1 MKWVGHVARVGD
13 KRGKYRVLMGRP
25 QERRPL
31 GTPRWED
38 VITMDLQEMGLGG
51 EDLID
56 MAQDRERWRALVN
69 AAMNLRVTENSGKF
83 LTSL

>member
-1 MKWVGHVARVGD
+1 VARVGD

>member
-1 MKWVGHVARVGD
+1 MARVGD

-56 MAQDRERWRALVN
+56 MAQDRVRWRALVN

>member
-1 MKWVGHVARVGD
+1 VARVGD

-38 VITMDLQEMGLGG
+38 VIKMDLQEMEWGG

-56 MAQDRERWRALVN
+56 VDQDRVEVAGACECCDEPSDSR
-69 AAMNLRVTENSGKF
+69 KF
-83 LTSL
+83 GEVLD

>member
-1 MKWVGHVARVGD
+1 MARVGD